1 MQAMG
6 LGMVFTHDVIRF
18 PTTTVSRQAVRL
30 VTKYGGE
37 GYSRGTETN
46 GWLVGKEVGMAIASS
61 NAKLRVKKDKL

>member
-18 PTTTVSRQAVRL
+18 PTTAVSRQAVRL
-30 VTKYGGE
+30 VTKYGRE

-46 GWLVGKEVGMAIASS
+46 GWLVGEGSRK
-61 NAKLRVKKDKL
+61 